1 MKIFIDTERLR
12 DLNSGLGQFCL
23 QLGQELVRQ
32 RPDSAQ
38 LTFLVPEGKQGIFGP
53 DVTYQT
59 AVWWRKWVHTKS
71 YDVWHC
77 THQDS
82 GFLPGSIKNRLVLTI
97 HDLNFLER
105 PDYSDAKKASKRLA
119 LQRKIDR
126 ASAITTISEYTASV
140 VRQNLTIPGIPLTV
154 IHNGNSLNPK
164 TAQSPPGGPVNRS
177 ITISGPYFLFVGV
190 IHPKKNLHTLL
201 PLLEAFPEWQLVLA
215 GPDGHPYAAHLRNQA
230 QQLGISDRL
239 IITGAVDEA
248 TKTGL
253 YQQCD
258 AFLFPSISEGFGL
271 PVVEAMSCG
280 KPVFLSKLT
289 SLPEIGGRD
298 AYYFES
304 FEPDVMA
311 ETIFDGLNDF
321 AANPFRADRLRQQ
334 AARFSWEHAARHY
347 WQLYTELG

>member
-12 DLNSGLGQFCL
+12 DLNSGLGQFCR
-23 QLGQELVRQ
+23 QLGAELVRQ
-32 RPDSAQ
+32 RPDAAQ
-38 LTFLVPEGKQGIFGP
+38 LTFLVPEGQQGIFGP
-53 DVTYQT
+53 DVQYQT
-59 AVWWRKWVHTKS
+59 AVWWRKWVNPAS
-71 YDVWHC
+71 FDVWHC

-82 GFLPGSIKNRLVLTI
+82 GFLPPSKKSRLTLTI

-105 PDYSDAKKASKRLA
+105 PDYSDAKKTGKLAA

-126 ASAITTISEYTASV
+126 ASALTTISEYTASV
-140 VRQNLTIPGIPLTV
+140 VRQHVTIPNIPLTV
-154 IHNGNSLNPK
+154 IHNGNSLNHTLNHPVS
-164 TAQSPPGGPVNRS
+164 ARRPGQSLNLPNPF
-177 ITISGPYFLFVGV
+177 FLFVGV

-215 GPDGHPYAAHLRNQA
+215 GPDSHPYAAHLREQA
-230 QQLGISDRL
+230 QQLGIGERL
-239 IITGAVDEA
+239 ILTGIVDEA

-289 SLPEIGGRD
+289 SLPEIGGPD

-304 FEPDVMA
+304 FEPEAMA

-321 AANPFRADRLRQQ
+321 AANPFRANRLRQQ
-334 AARFSWEHAARHY
+334 AARFSWERAAEQY
-347 WQLYTELG
+347 WQLYTELV